1 MPSGADVLIVLLQL
15 YFMLMNLTVER
26 FYCAGPLLAGD
37 TRFLV
42 PETIAFCT
50 DNNPLFLARP
60 EWMVKATCASAY
72 CFLPG
77 YALIVYAAA
86 TRGWERMRVPILL
99 FVGAK
104 LYAIAFYHFM
114 EFTSATPPPHPAAYF
129 AVEGPYL
136 VSIALVLMRVG
147 GSTSKPK
154 RA

>member
-1 MPSGADVLIVLLQL
+1 MPSVADVLIVLLQL

-114 EFTSATPPPHPAAYF
+114 EFTSAPGSVSESIRGIISSSLNSSKAA
-129 AVEGPYL
+129 
-136 VSIALVLMRVG
+136 
-147 GSTSKPK
+147 
-154 RA
+154 